1 MRDEVPQLWGNRI
14 LGRRKGK
21 IKGPGAREGLH
32 GCRDGLE
39 AGVARTEDVQGR
51 RVGGKIREPLRG

>member
-1 MRDEVPQLWGNRI
+1 MGEQNSRQKEGEDQRPWG
-14 LGRRKGK
+14 
-21 IKGPGAREGLH
+21 REGLH